1 MQREGR
7 GVDMDITDIERD
19 AMRRVADHALDLHAD
34 GKEIVFTAAIVRD
47 GKILVQARNEVGDT
61 NDVSR
66 HAEVVA
72 MAQAADILGTR
83 DLSGCTLLA
92 SCQPCEMCLSAMRWA
107 QIDRVIFGAQQ
118 ENTDDAFFS
127 FPQLRIT
134 DFQRA
139 SDGAFNYKGGI
150 EEDRIGHIYAPGSD
164 E

>member
-1 MQREGR
+1 MQ
-7 GVDMDITDIERD
+7 ITDTERD
-19 AMRRVADHALDLHAD
+19 AMRQVADHALELHAD
-34 GKEIVFTAAIVRD
+34 GRAIVFTAAIVKD
-47 GKILVQARNEVGDT
+47 GRIIVQARNEVGDT

-66 HAEVVA
+66 HAEIVA
-72 MAQAADILGTR
+72 MAQAADRLGTR

-118 ENTDDAFFS
+118 DNADDAFFR
-127 FPQLRIT
+127 FPQMRIA

-139 SDGAFNYKGGI
+139 CDGAFSFAGGL
-150 EEDRIGHIYAPGSD
+150 EEDRIGHIYAPGAA